1 MVAAAVTLLFF
12 LLAIFASVL
21 AVQNPFDPAQL
32 QLMNSRISPLWTA
45 DGQSPFLL
53 GTDEQGRD
61 VFSAILYGLR
71 ISLTVGVLGVIFAGA
86 LGITLGLIAGY
97 VGGAVDNVIMRI
109 ADVQLTFPAIL
120 IALLVNG
127 VAKSVLGNRLD
138 AMSTLTVLVIAIGLS
153 FWVQYARTVRGS
165 VMVEKNKDYVAA
177 AQLIGLPAPKIM
189 LRHVLPNTMGPV
201 LVIATINL
209 ALAIITEATLS
220 FLGAGMPDTMPSLGT
235 LIRIGNNYLFAGEW
249 WIVAFPGF
257 ALAGLIVCHQPA
269 RRLAAR
275 RAQSKA
281 QMTAPVLSVRDLR
294 VEFVTRRDTLRA
306 IDGVSFDIAKGEVLG
321 VVGESGAGKSVT
333 GLAVIGLIDPPGRIS
348 GGEIH
353 LLGHADRPS
362 AAGGDPPRQG
372 QTDRHDL
379 QDPLT
384 SLNPLYK
391 IGDQIIETIRTH
403 TSLSETAARKRAID
417 LLAEVG
423 IPAPEKRIDA
433 YPHEF
438 SGGMRQRVVIALAIC
453 AEPELIIA
461 DEPTTALDVSV
472 QAQIIALI
480 KRLGRDHGTAVM
492 LVTHD
497 MGVIA
502 ETCDRVAVMY
512 AGRIAEIGPVQD
524 IVQNPLH
531 PYAKGLMG
539 AIPTLA
545 GEEKRLVQIP
555 GSMPRLSAIPA
566 GCSFNPRCAFAF
578 DRCRVER
585 PEPLPQGAQAV
596 ACHLYDTAA
605 RGNRGMS
612 ASSFVEIEE
621 SAPRVRRLKAVAQSR
636 ARRRPSGIPEGG
648 RRRHLR
654 HPQGRDLCPRRR
666 VRIGQDHGRTHGRR
680 PVAADFGRSRDRRRL
695 DD

>member
-1 MVAAAVTLLFF
+1 MVAAAVTVLFF

-32 QLMNSRISPLWTA
+32 QLMNSRIAPLWTA

-71 ISLTVGVLGVIFAGA
+71 ISLTVGVLGVLFSGT
-86 LGITLGLIAGY
+86 LGIVLGLIAGY
-97 VGGAVDNVIMRI
+97 FGGAVDGLIMRI

-127 VAKSVLGNRLD
+127 VVKSVFGNRLD
-138 AMSTLTVLVIAIGLS
+138 AMSTLAVLVLAIGLS

-177 AQLIGLPAPKIM
+177 AQLIGLPAPVIM
-189 LRHVLPNTMGPV
+189 LRHVLPNAMGPI

-235 LIRIGNNYLFAGEW
+235 LIRIGNNYLFSGEW

-257 ALAGLIVCHQPA
+257 ALAALILVDQPA

-275 RAQSKA
+275 RAQSEA
-281 QMTAPVLSVRDLR
+281 PMRSAAIPTTSARMTEPVLSVRNLQ
-294 VEFVTRRDTLRA
+294 VEFVTRRSTLRA
-306 IDGVSFDIAKGEVLG
+306 IDGISFDIAKGEVLG

-333 GLAVIGLIDPPGRIS
+333 GLAVIGLIDPPGRIA
-348 GGEIH
+348 GGEIY
-353 LLGHADRPS
+353 LSGMRIDNL
-362 AAGGDPPRQG
+362 PPEEMRRIRG
-372 QTDRHDL
+372 KRIGMIF

-384 SLNPLYK
+384 SLNPLYR
-391 IGDQIIETIRTH
+391 IGDQLVETIRTH
-403 TSLSETAARKRAID
+403 TNLSEQAARKRAID

-472 QAQIIALI
+472 QAQIISLI

-502 ETCDRVAVMY
+502 ETSDRVAVMY
-512 AGRIAEIGPVQD
+512 SGRIAEIGPVQD
-524 IVQNPLH
+524 VVQNPLH

-545 GEEKRLVQIP
+545 GDAARLVQIP
-555 GSMPRLSAIPA
+555 GSMPRLSAIPP
-566 GCSFNPRCAFAF
+566 GCAFNPRCAFAF
-578 DRCRVER
+578 DRCRIER
-585 PEPLPQGAQAV
+585 PEPIRHGTQAV
-596 ACHLYDTAA
+596 ACHLYDAAAKETAA
-605 RGNRGMS
+605 
-612 ASSFVEIEE
+612 
-621 SAPRVRRLKAVAQSR
+621 
-636 ARRRPSGIPEGG
+636 
-648 RRRHLR
+648 
-654 HPQGRDLCPRRR
+654 
-666 VRIGQDHGRTHGRR
+666 
-680 PVAADFGRSRDRRRL
+680 
-695 DD
+695 